1 MAAKCIGSTARAANC
16 IVKAANAAG
25 GAARSE
31 SSRMWSPRRDR
42 VRGRRSKLVFLGLAD
57 EPSLALYDRKM
68 LLATASSAFVAPPV
82 GTESTFAVAGP
93 SDYTAS
99 TCSACP
105 SSTGTRVRSTTP
117 LGGPYQSATGYF
129 LSKGANVVM
138 QDDPHPTCAG
148 GWAPRTTRSPSRPR
162 NARMFLKEPSEGA
175 DKLIMLDMKSESISW
190 TQNVANL
197 GRQFNG
203 ALYTTW

>member
-31 SSRMWSPRRDR
+31 SSRMWISETRSRPRGR
-42 VRGRRSKLVFLGLAD
+42 RRSKLVFLGLAD

-93 SDYTAS
+93 SDYTGVDMQCVSEFNWNQGEEA
-99 TCSACP
+99 
-105 SSTGTRVRSTTP
+105 TTP

-148 GWAPRTTRSPSRPR
+148 GWSA
-162 NARMFLKEPSEGA
+162 KE
-175 DKLIMLDMKSESISW
+175 
-190 TQNVANL
+190 
-197 GRQFNG
+197 
-203 ALYTTW
+203 